1 MGMRV
6 NIENLSQRGC
16 ARDKEWCYDELVRH
30 LKELRDRTDAGDM
43 AALDEFFGVFV
54 FDDDAKR
61 QARIAAKGG
70 DHA

>member
-1 MGMRV
+1 MRI
-6 NIENLSQRGC
+6 NIENC
-16 ARDKEWCYDELVRH
+16 ARVGNRSEKAWCLDELVRN